1 MNKKIHFLF
10 DVDGTLTP
18 SRLPINP
25 KFETFFLKWIKDKS
39 VYLITGSDKDKTI
52 EQIGIKIWKNV
63 TRAYQSCGNQ
73 VWEKGNL
80 ILERPFPLS
89 NELNSFFQSILR
101 NTKWG
106 KKFGNHI
113 EERVGLINFSTIGRN
128 CPQNER
134 ERYYQWDKTRKE
146 REVICKKLM
155 LNFPE
160 LEASVGGQISIDVH
174 PKGANKSQIL
184 DDLSGE
190 IYFFGDKTEIGG
202 NDYPIVERLNK
213 EERKYKIYT
222 VPNPEKT
229 LEILQKLN

>member
-1 MNKKIHFLF
+1 
-10 DVDGTLTP
+10 
-18 SRLPINP
+18 
-25 KFETFFLKWIKDKS
+25 
-39 VYLITGSDKDKTI
+39 
-52 EQIGIKIWKNV
+52 
-63 TRAYQSCGNQ
+63 
-73 VWEKGNL
+73 
-80 ILERPFPLS
+80 
-89 NELNSFFQSILR
+89 
-101 NTKWG
+101 
-106 KKFGNHI
+106 
-113 EERVGLINFSTIGRN
+113 
-128 CPQNER
+128 
-134 ERYYQWDKTRKE
+134 
-146 REVICKKLM
+146 M